1 MEQPAVYVF
10 KERITMSAVTGKKL
24 IYLYRLESEAS
35 SADGTRIAFTTED
48 ELSISADADATATKD
63 GSVRGASVAELEKTM
78 TSLMD
83 ADDAMIGKMKNAIL
97 NGSLIELWE
106 VNLDKPVT
114 GQTNKYE
121 GTYYQGYLSEFTA
134 SSPAD
139 GNVEVSM
146 TVGINGKGATGSVT
160 VTASQQDDGQYT
172 FVDAKH
178 S

>member
-1 MEQPAVYVF
+1 
-10 KERITMSAVTGKKL
+10 MSAVTGKNL
-24 IYLYRLESEAS
+24 VYLYRLASEATTV
-35 SADGTRIAFTTED
+35 DGTRIAFTTED

-83 ADDAMIGKMKNAIL
+83 ANDAMLPKLKSAIL
-97 NGSLIELWE
+97 DGSLIELWE

-114 GQTNKYE
+114 GQTGKFS
-121 GTYYQGYLSEFTA
+121 GTYYQGYLSEFTT

-146 TVGINGKGATGSVT
+146 TIGINGKGADGNVT
-160 VTASQQDDGQYT
+160 VPAGQQDDSQYT
-172 FVDAKH
+172 FVDTPKQN
-178 S
+178 

>member
-1 MEQPAVYVF
+1 
-10 KERITMSAVTGKKL
+10 MSAVTGKHL
-24 IYLYRLESEAS
+24 IYLYRLESEKATVN
-35 SADGTRIAFTTED
+35 GTRIALTTED

-83 ADDAMIGKMKNAIL
+83 SADPMIDKLKGAIL

-114 GQTNKYE
+114 GQTSKFE
-121 GTYYQGYLSEFTA
+121 GTYYQGYLSEFTV

-146 TVGINGKGATGSVT
+146 TVGINGKGATGNVT
-160 VTASQQDDGQYT
+160 VDASQQDDEQYT
-172 FVDAKH
+172 FVDTPKTQQ
-178 S
+178 

>member
-1 MEQPAVYVF
+1 
-10 KERITMSAVTGKKL
+10 MSAVTGKNL
-24 IYLYRLESEAS
+24 VYLYRLASEATTV
-35 SADGTRIAFTTED
+35 AGTRIAFTTED

-63 GSVRGASVAELEKTM
+63 GSVRGASVPELEKTM

-83 ADDAMIGKMKNAIL
+83 ADDVLLPKLKQAIL
-97 NGSLIELWE
+97 DGSLIELWE

-114 GQTNKYE
+114 GQTDKFS

-146 TVGINGKGATGSVT
+146 TIGINGKGADGNVT
-160 VTASQQDDGQYT
+160 VPTSQQDDGQYT
-172 FVDAKH
+172 FVDTPKTN
-178 S
+178 

>member
-1 MEQPAVYVF
+1 
-10 KERITMSAVTGKKL
+10 MSAVTGKNL
-24 IYLYRLESEAS
+24 VYLYRLASESAT
-35 SADGTRIAFTTED
+35 ADGTRIAFTTED

-78 TSLMD
+78 TSLMGS
-83 ADDAMIGKMKNAIL
+83 DDPMLPKMKQAIL

-114 GQTNKYE
+114 GQTGKFS
-121 GTYYQGYLSEFTA
+121 GTYYQGYLSEFTT

-146 TVGINGKGATGSVT
+146 TIGINGKGADGSVT
-160 VTASQQDDGQYT
+160 VDASQQDDSQYT
-172 FVDAKH
+172 FVDAKN
-178 S
+178 